1 MFKIIGAD
9 GREYGPATAE
19 QLREWIRQGRANANT
34 RVLPA
39 GATDWKKLSELE
51 EFAAELSMNQPPSE
65 LPGAT
70 PSGDAEALARDILS
84 TGYDLEIGRCFSR
97 GWQLVMENFWLTVGA
112 SLVLFLLTWLAGTLV
127 VASLLLNYVLWAG
140 LDWMF
145 LKLIRGRPAEF
156 SDAFAGFTLMF
167 VPLMLFSLVAQSLVT
182 VGLFL
187 CILPGIYAMTIWLM
201 FGGLV
206 IIDKRLDFWPAMELC
221 RKVVNLHFWKVLGL
235 MLAGLLALI
244 LGLAVCLV
252 GFFIALPVVVAATVY
267 AYEDIFGSRGVTFP
281 GQQEPLV
288 TAPVSPPT
296 QPAP

>member
-1 MFKIIGAD
+1 
-9 GREYGPATAE
+9 
-19 QLREWIRQGRANANT
+19 
-34 RVLPA
+34 
-39 GATDWKKLSELE
+39 
-51 EFAAELSMNQPPSE
+51 
-65 LPGAT
+65 
-70 PSGDAEALARDILS
+70 
-84 TGYDLEIGRCFSR
+84 
-97 GWQLVMENFWLTVGA
+97 
-112 SLVLFLLTWLAGTLV
+112 
-127 VASLLLNYVLWAG
+127 
-140 LDWMF
+140 
-145 LKLIRGRPAEF
+145 
-156 SDAFAGFTLMF
+156 MF

-187 CILPGIYAMTIWLM
+187 CILPGIYGMTIWLM

-244 LGLAVCLV
+244 LGLAACVV

-267 AYEDIFGSRGVTFP
+267 AYEDIFGSRGATFP